1 MSIHSTSDTH
11 TSEVLTALGVLAV
24 AQEEERSSSE
34 LDALTGDLTHAL
46 DSFKQSRN
54 EMAA

>member
-1 MSIHSTSDTH
+1 MSIHSTSHTH
-11 TSEVLTALGVLAV
+11 ASEVLTALGVLAV
-24 AQEEERSSSE
+24 AQEEERSPSE
-34 LDALTGDLTHAL
+34 LGALTGDVTHAL